1 MFWMISCV
9 MNAMGCSVVANM
21 HPSFVEML
29 TAFSIIVN
37 TVGRLSILC
46 RASTATDRWLRRDSS
61 GHER

>member
-1 MFWMISCV
+1 MFWMISYV

-46 RASTATDRWLRRDSS
+46 RASTVTDR
-61 GHER
+61 